1 MLLDVYVV
9 RFYEGV
15 FMRTIKDMNFDHKRV
30 LIRVDFNVPLDANGE
45 VTSDNR
51 IRESIPTIKY
61 ILEHNCKQV
70 ILMSH
75 LGKPDGKFNQKLTM
89 DKVCLKLESLLD
101 TTVVKMDDCINVN
114 IPDAKVVLLENL
126 RFHAEEEA
134 NSEEFA
140 KRLAVLGD
148 IYVNDAFGT
157 MHRAHASTAA
167 ITKFLPGCIGFLV
180 EKELKYLDLSSP
192 ERPFIAILGGAKI
205 STKFG
210 VIKELLKKVDYLL
223 LGGAM
228 IFTLYKAKGYDIGK
242 SLYEEQFLAEAKI
255 LLNNE
260 KIILPDDIVV
270 AKAIE
275 ANAETMVVPDF
286 DMPPDWIGLD
296 IGHESILLF
305 KDYINKSKTIFW
317 NGPLGYFEI
326 PKFAT
331 ATNEIAEYLANS
343 GKKVIIG
350 GGDTEDAVLPWKSK
364 FTHVST
370 GGGASLEFV
379 TGKELPAIRALKENE
394 IEFHDVV

>member
-1 MLLDVYVV
+1 
-9 RFYEGV
+9 
-15 FMRTIKDMNFDHKRV
+15 MRTIKDMNLDNKRV
-30 LIRVDFNVPLDANGE
+30 LIRVDYNVPLDTEGNI
-45 VTSDNR
+45 TSDTR

-61 ILEHNCKQV
+61 VLEHNCKQV

-75 LGKPDGKFNQKLTM
+75 LGKPDGKIVDKLKM
-89 DKVCLKLESLLD
+89 DKVADALEKLLGI
-101 TTVVKMDDCINVN
+101 TVVKLDDCINVD
-114 IPDAKVVLLENL
+114 PKDAKVVMLENL

-134 NSEEFA
+134 NDEEFA
-140 KRLAVLGD
+140 KRLSVLGD

-167 ITKFLPGCIGFLV
+167 VTKFLPGCIGFLV
-180 EKELKYLDLSSP
+180 EKELKYLDLSTV

-210 VIKELLKKVDYLL
+210 VIKELLKKVDYIL

-228 IFTLYKAKGYDIGK
+228 IFTLYKAKGHNIGK
-242 SLYEEQFLAEAKI
+242 SLYEEQFLAEAKM
-255 LLNNE
+255 LLNND

-270 AKAIE
+270 AKAISTD
-275 ANAETMVVPDF
+275 AETMVVPDF
-286 DMPPDWIGLD
+286 DMPDDWIGLD

-305 KDYINKSKTIFW
+305 KDYINKSKTVFW

-326 PKFAT
+326 PKFAG

-350 GGDTEDAVLPWKSK
+350 GGDTEDAILPWKNK

-370 GGGASLEFV
+370 GGGASLELIS
-379 TGKELPAIRALKENE
+379 GKELPAVRALKENE